1 MEGRPCEGGAGCPS
15 PRKAAQE
22 TGFAWRKEEAIPSC
36 WCLHS
41 PWRIRSRRGEGVS
54 SRWWKTRKYQRITL
68 ESEKLKLPER
78 HGKNAN
84 GVSSLRF
91 KIMNF
96 N

>member
-1 MEGRPCEGGAGCPS
+1 M
-15 PRKAAQE
+15 
-22 TGFAWRKEEAIPSC
+22 
-36 WCLHS
+36 
-41 PWRIRSRRGEGVS
+41 S

-96 N
+96 NIHIYFLKIYM